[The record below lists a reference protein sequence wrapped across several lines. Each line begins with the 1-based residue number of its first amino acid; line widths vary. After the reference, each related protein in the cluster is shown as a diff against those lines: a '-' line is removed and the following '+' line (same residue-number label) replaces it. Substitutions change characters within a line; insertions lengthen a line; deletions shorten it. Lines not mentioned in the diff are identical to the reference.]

1 MRKVA
6 MSDPKD
12 ELVFQEGSVEI
23 LDLIAPLWQ
32 QLNRHHQAI
41 SEHFGQS
48 IAQMTFDTRRAGLVE
63 KAMRGLLRVD
73 LVKIETGMPVGYCV
87 STIDAQQTGE
97 VDSIFVQPQFRGQGI
112 GDRLMRRALRWMD
125 AQGVQA
131 KVIVVAW
138 GNEGVVT
145 FYRRYG
151 FFPRNLVLKQM
162 PSGEP
167 SAMN

>member
-1 MRKVA
+1 

-12 ELVFQEGSVEI
+12 ELVFQEGGVEI

-41 SEHFGQS
+41 SEHFGQA
-48 IAQMTFDTRRAGLVE
+48 IAQMTFDMRRAGLVE
-63 KAMRGLLRVD
+63 KAMQGLLRVD
-73 LVKIETGMPVGYCV
+73 LAKIETGMPVAYCV

-112 GDRLMRRALRWMD
+112 GDRLMRRALRWLD
-125 AQGVQA
+125 GQGAQSKIV
-131 KVIVVAW
+131 VVAW
-138 GNEGVVT
+138 GNEGVLT

-151 FFPRNLVLKQM
+151 FFPRNLTLKQM
-162 PSGEP
+162 PSVEP